1 MKEKKQTKKNMLTR
15 RIKYVAEG
23 PLKATFDNLTVSKAF
38 DYLSMHTYEE
48 FPFSIAKVI

>member
-1 MKEKKQTKKNMLTR
+1 MYNKKNKLTR

-23 PLKATFDNLTVSKAF
+23 PLKATFDTLTMSKAF
-38 DYLSMHTYEE
+38 DYSSMRTYEE